1 MHTLAPSQQAV
12 CDSLQAAWSHHHLFH
27 LWSYT
32 GCGRSTI
39 LTELHRRLGG
49 IRLSV
54 DEFVS
59 AQVGRDPTAIEDSIY
74 CVIRDALRSADHV
87 FVDDW
92 HLLADIMSPC
102 GNYPR
107 AGYLEAVGAALAA
120 LAASSGKRLLIAS
133 DGSLPQ
139 SMTARC
145 FPHGLGEFRV
155 EDYRHLCQTYG
166 GDATKSLD
174 YEQLYRFAPRLNAY
188 QLHEACDHFVREGT
202 WSTDAFVDYL
212 RERQLVSNVRLA
224 EVAPVRFED
233 LVGVDDVIQGLLK
246 HIVMPLEND
255 TLAQQFDLKPKRGVL
270 LLGPPGTGKTT
281 IGKALAH
288 RLRGKFFLIDGTVI
302 SGTSHFYHEI
312 NSIFHAAR
320 DNAPSVIFIDDSDV
334 IFENQQEHGLYR
346 YLLTMLDGL
355 EGQSNGRVCVMLTAM
370 ELQHIP
376 PALMRS
382 GRVELWLETRYPS
395 TTARAEL
402 LQRLTSSL
410 PAELAGFDLDAAA
423 LATEGCSGADLKRLV
438 NDAKTLCAWDK
449 LHSTALQS
457 FSDYL
462 LQAVNAFREK
472 RAEYHAAEDRGRK
485 QRINRPAWFDVTT
498 GNGDP
503 INIEH

>member
-1 MHTLAPSQQAV
+1 MPTLSPSQQTV
-12 CDSLQAAWSHHHLFH
+12 CDSLQAVWSYHNLFQ
-27 LWSYT
+27 LWSYS
-32 GCGRSTI
+32 GLGRT
-39 LTELHRRLGG
+39 TMVAELHHRLGG
-49 IRLSV
+49 IRLGIQ
-54 DEFVS
+54 DFVS
-59 AQVGRDPTAIEDSIY
+59 AQIGRDPTAIEDTIY
-74 CVIRDALRSADHV
+74 CVVRDALQAADHV

-92 HLLADIMSPC
+92 HLLADSMSPC
-102 GNYPR
+102 GHYPR
-107 AGYLEAVGAALAA
+107 AGYLEAVGAAIAA
-120 LAASSGKRLLIAS
+120 LATASRKRLLIAS
-133 DGSLPQ
+133 ESGLPQ
-139 SMTARC
+139 SMNSQC
-145 FPHGLGEFRV
+145 FPQGIGEFDV
-155 EDYRHLCQTYG
+155 DDYRHLCHAYG
-166 GDATKSLD
+166 GDATGTLD
-174 YEQLYRFAPRLNAY
+174 FEQLYRFAPRLNAY
-188 QLHEACDHFVREGT
+188 QLREVCDHFVRT
-202 WSTDAFVDYL
+202 DVWSTDSFIDYL

-233 LVGVDDVIQGLLK
+233 LIGVDDVIEGLLK

-302 SGTSHFYHEI
+302 SGTDRFYHQI
-312 NSIFHAAR
+312 HSIFQLAR

-395 TTARAEL
+395 TAARVEL
-402 LQRLTSSL
+402 LQRLTASL
-410 PAELAGFDLDAAA
+410 PAEIAGFDLDSAA
-423 LATEGCSGADLKRLV
+423 LATDGCSGADLKRLV

-449 LHSTALQS
+449 FQGHEIQP
-457 FSDYL
+457 FSAYL
-462 LQAVNAFREK
+462 LQAVSSFHEK
-472 RAEYHAAEDRGRK
+472 RAEYHAAENRGRK
-485 QRINRPAWFDVTT
+485 QRANRPAWFDVAT
-498 GNGDP
+498 GKDN
-503 INIEH
+503 